1 MINHAFKIMKSG
13 RERPIQHF
21 VTFWVQ
27 GWVRKVFDWLLVG
40 RIGRKIFSKMPL
52 RPLCWNSNRNSILVL
67 WPCSGSLVGF
77 NWLIRFQVLA
87 HPIMFIHIL
96 HHFPWTCAV
105 YRSLWNLPNG
115 CGNSSCSVVG
125 FCDCYFPMA
134 RAKDAT
140 QNICGCKDALKYWKS
155 HLNLGRRHETKTL

>member
-1 MINHAFKIMKSG
+1 MPLKSWNQAL
-13 RERPIQHF
+13 RPIQHF

-27 GWVRKVFDWLLVG
+27 GWVRKVWLVVGGSDREEYFFKDATQTPLETGISIQSWFFGLV
-40 RIGRKIFSKMPL
+40 
-52 RPLCWNSNRNSILVL
+52 
-67 WPCSGSLVGF
+67 LVGF

-96 HHFPWTCAV
+96 HHFRWTCAV

-115 CGNSSCSVVG
+115 CGNPSCSVVG
-125 FCDCYFPMA
+125 FCDSYFPMA

-155 HLNLGRRHETKTL
+155 HLNLGKRHETKTL

>member
-1 MINHAFKIMKSG
+1 MFSHDESCLWNHEIRPCGAYNISWHFGSRVG
-13 RERPIQHF
+13 SER
-21 VTFWVQ
+21 
-27 GWVRKVFDWLLVG
+27 FDWLLVG
-40 RIGRKIFSKMPL
+40 PIGRNIFFKDATQTPL
-52 RPLCWNSNRNSILVL
+52 ETEISMNQSWFFGLV
-67 WPCSGSLVGF
+67 LVGF

-155 HLNLGRRHETKTL
+155 HLNLGKRHETKTL